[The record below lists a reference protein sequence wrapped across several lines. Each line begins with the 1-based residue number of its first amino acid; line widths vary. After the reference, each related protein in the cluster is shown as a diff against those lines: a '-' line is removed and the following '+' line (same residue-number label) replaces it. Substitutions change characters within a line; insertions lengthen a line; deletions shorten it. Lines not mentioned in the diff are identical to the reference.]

1 MDEEDTT
8 CTSKCKK
15 KKINGF
21 TATELYFA
29 FLLQKQ
35 FALLTNKTRLSFA
48 DMILQRTSDSSAT
61 SLSPFGGKRYG
72 KIFNIKYIA
81 MFR

>member
-8 CTSKCKK
+8 CTSKCKMVPNSTMH
-15 KKINGF
+15 I
-21 TATELYFA
+21 
-29 FLLQKQ
+29 LLQKQ

-61 SLSPFGGKRYG
+61 SLSPFGGK
-72 KIFNIKYIA
+72 
-81 MFR
+81 